1 MVGHDPARLADY
13 HMHLEQD
20 DQRLPLPYRVD
31 RIRVYVEAARAR
43 GVDEIGITE
52 HGHRFREFRPAMA
65 GLFEGDAPQHPRV
78 RDWLG
83 ADFQESLE
91 RYVRAVL
98 DAREQGLPV
107 RLGIEVDY
115 LPGQEESIRRALG
128 LAPWDYVIGS
138 VHFVDGRC
146 IDCGPDV
153 TWPEADVDEV
163 YQSYFERMA
172 EAARSGLFDVLA
184 HPDLPKKFG
193 HRPRRFPTEAFSRF
207 VEACRE
213 ADVAVEVNTAGL
225 RKPAGEMY
233 PAPVLLAVMVAAGL
247 DVQLGS
253 DAHDP
258 EDVGRDFGRARELAA
273 RAGVRRLIRWDGRRR
288 TYREL

>member
-1 MVGHDPARLADY
+1 MVGLYPGHLADY

-20 DQRLPLPYRVD
+20 DRRAPLRYQVD
-31 RIRVYVEAARAR
+31 RIRAYVEAARAR

-65 GLFEGDAPQHPRV
+65 RLFEAGATQHPRV
-78 RDWLG
+78 REWLG
-83 ADFQESLE
+83 ADFQEGLE

-115 LPGQEESIRRALG
+115 LPGEEPSLRRALR
-128 LAPWDYVIGS
+128 LVPWDYVIGS

-146 IDCGPDV
+146 IDCGPDI

-163 YQSYFERMA
+163 YRRYFEHMA
-172 EAARSGLFDVLA
+172 QAARSGLFDVLA

-193 HRPRRFPTEAFSRF
+193 HRPRRFPVEAFARF

-233 PAPVLLAVMVAAGL
+233 PAPPLLAAMVAAGL

-258 EDVGRDFGRARELAA
+258 EDVGKDFGSARELAA
-273 RAGVRRLIRWDGRRR
+273 RAGVRRLIRWSGRKR
-288 TYREL
+288 TYQEL